1 MAATYAPAAQPPPL
15 KGGALILAGFLL
27 AVGNF
32 MVVLDMT
39 IANVSVPNIAGG
51 MAVAANQGAW
61 VITSYSVAE
70 AIVVPLTGWLSQRFG
85 AVKVFVFGMVGFGVF
100 SALCGVAPSLGFLVL
115 FRVLQGVCGGP
126 IMPMSQTLLMRIFP
140 PQQRSQ
146 AMGLW
151 SMTTVVAPIAGP
163 ILGGVL
169 CDTAGWPWV
178 FYINVPVAAACAF
191 FAWRVLAS
199 QETPTERRPVDF
211 VGLILLI
218 TFVGA
223 LQIMLD
229 KGKELDWFDS
239 PVIVT
244 LAVVAAIGFAS
255 FLIWELTDNHP
266 IVDLRVFRH
275 RGFTGAV
282 ITIAITFGT
291 FFATIIIGPLWL
303 QTNMGYTATW
313 AGLTTA
319 LGGVLAVFMSPIVP
333 RLMRFM
339 DARALVSFGVAGL
352 AVVALMR
359 THFAS
364 NADYWAIAFTYLAQ
378 GYAMPFFFVPTTQIA
393 LSSVLPSETASAAGL
408 SNFLRTTSAAFS
420 GAIVL
425 TFWDNAGTRNHSD
438 IAGSLHDAAQTQATL
453 VHQGLS
459 PAQALG
465 QLDALVQGQAVMLAT
480 NQMFF
485 GMVLTF
491 LLAAC
496 VVWLAPQPKI
506 FAGQPAAGGGH

>member
-1 MAATYAPAAQPPPL
+1 MSATYAASAEPTPMRGSSL
-15 KGGALILAGFLL
+15 MLAGFLL

-51 MAVAANQGAW
+51 LAVASNQGAW

-70 AIVVPLTGWLSQRFG
+70 AIVVPLTGWLAQRFG
-85 AVKVFVFGMVGFGVF
+85 AVKVFVAGMLGFGVC
-100 SALCGVAPSLGFLVL
+100 SALCGVAPSLGFLVA
-115 FRVLQGVCGGP
+115 FRVMQGVCGGP
-126 IMPMSQTLLMRIFP
+126 IMPMSQTLMMRVFP

-178 FYINVPVAAACAF
+178 FYINVPVAAICAF
-191 FAWRVLAS
+191 FAWRMLRS

-211 VGLILLI
+211 VGLALLI
-218 TFVGA
+218 LFVGS

-229 KGKELDWFDS
+229 KGKELDWFGS

-255 FLIWELTDNHP
+255 FLIWELTDDHP
-266 IVDLRVFRH
+266 IVDLKVFRH

-282 ITIAITFGT
+282 VTIAITFGT

-319 LGGVLAVFMSPIVP
+319 LGGVLAVVMSPIVP
-333 RLMRFM
+333 RLMRFL
-339 DARALVSFGVAGL
+339 DARALVSFGVVGL
-352 AVVALMR
+352 GLVALMR
-359 THFAS
+359 ARFAS
-364 NADYWAIAFTYLAQ
+364 NADYWVIAFTYLAQ
-378 GYAMPFFFVPTTQIA
+378 GYAIPFFFVPTTQIA
-393 LSSVLPSETASAAGL
+393 LSSVLPQETASAAGL
-408 SNFLRTTSAAFS
+408 SNFLRTISAAFC
-420 GAIVL
+420 GALSL
-425 TFWDNAGTRNHSD
+425 TLWDNAGARNHSD
-438 IAGSLHDAAQTQATL
+438 IAGALNDTAQTQATL
-453 VHQGLS
+453 VHHGLT

-465 QLDALVQGQAVMLAT
+465 QLEALTQSQSVMLAT
-480 NQMFF
+480 DQMFY
-485 GMVLTF
+485 GMTLIF
-491 LLAAC
+491 LIAAC
-496 VVWLAPQPKI
+496 IVWLAPQPKI
-506 FAGQPAAGGGH
+506 FASPMAGGGH